1 MLRSAIYARLS
12 IKGRFN
18 FEDSLSLIYE
28 EGGEI
33 TANFIDIGQDGYSF
47 DRPEYQRMK
56 KCINDGLLDLIVVPS
71 FVEFS
76 RDVSKALEEINFIK
90 KKGVKIIFA
99 DIDLDMDEVDIT
111 SDSFKKVLDAVL
123 DAFPIETIG
132 KDKEIEDELHA
143 NKNHIEDYMDDFQV
157 VDTDLL
163 N

>member
-1 MLRSAIYARLS
+1 M
-12 IKGRFN
+12 
-18 FEDSLSLIYE
+18 
-28 EGGEI
+28 
-33 TANFIDIGQDGYSF
+33 
-47 DRPEYQRMK
+47 
-56 KCINDGLLDLIVVPS
+56 
-71 FVEFS
+71 
-76 RDVSKALEEINFIK
+76 
-90 KKGVKIIFA
+90 KIIFT

-123 DAFPIETIG
+123 DAFPIDTIG